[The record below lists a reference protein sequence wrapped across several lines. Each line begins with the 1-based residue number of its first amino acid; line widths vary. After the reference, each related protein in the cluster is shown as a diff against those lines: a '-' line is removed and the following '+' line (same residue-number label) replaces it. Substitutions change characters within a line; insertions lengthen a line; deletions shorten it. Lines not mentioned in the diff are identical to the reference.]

1 MTALVVCLWRSKL
14 SVHPQFG
21 RVYVSSLDLLGASRR
36 AAEWVDHRS
45 PVQTKLIGYAQ
56 AHQGP
61 MLTVGTN
68 TLYCAAQNPITRATW
83 LALYVPPSTN
93 GFWELARC
101 GRTNLM
107 EVTAEDL
114 NTTFVGLGD
123 RSGSVAFGDDW
134 ASSAVRV
141 REGEIVFARRVGEA
155 RPVYV
160 IHFRIVSGMKYEI
173 QYAVVRGGKP
183 ANQGA
188 PANRRPAGQADGSD
202 NLSATLAA
210 GRAFPVAV
218 GDPWR

>member
-1 MTALVVCLWRSKL
+1 
-14 SVHPQFG
+14 
-21 RVYVSSLDLLGASRR
+21 
-36 AAEWVDHRS
+36 
-45 PVQTKLIGYAQ
+45 
-56 AHQGP
+56 